1 MIHKNIFLI
10 KNLGR
15 CIYSDCRIVSIEVN
29 DVNLI
34 CQDWVRSLSLR
45 RMYNRDVLSW
55 CQVSIVLVTIQ
66 IILTTLE
73 HKNILPTLTIIKYIL
88 TFYFYI

>member
-1 MIHKNIFLI
+1 MLI
-10 KNLGR
+10 L
-15 CIYSDCRIVSIEVN
+15 S
-29 DVNLI
+29 L
-34 CQDWVRSLSLR
+34 QDWVRSLSLR

-88 TFYFYI
+88 TFYFYIYYQVLNMCCMTVIVLDFY